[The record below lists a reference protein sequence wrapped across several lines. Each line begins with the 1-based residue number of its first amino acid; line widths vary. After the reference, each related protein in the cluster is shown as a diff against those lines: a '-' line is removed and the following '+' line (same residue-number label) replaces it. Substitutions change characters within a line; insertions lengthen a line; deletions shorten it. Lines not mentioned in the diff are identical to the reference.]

1 MWDCDIGFAFSF
13 EGLVPVSILGPEAG
27 SFLHALDGLAAGMMG
42 LSVRVNG
49 AACERL
55 QQFGSEVTSWRIRW
69 CRRVELVNQ

>member
-13 EGLVPVSILGPEAG
+13 EGLVPVSIFGPEAG
-27 SFLHALDGLAAGMMG
+27 SFLHALDGLAAGMMW

-49 AACERL
+49 AGCERL
-55 QQFGSEVTSWRIRW
+55 QFGSEVNRRW